1 MNNNVLSNVNVK
13 VRATTQAISTSM
25 SKFIKWHE
33 EKHPPNQ
40 HKQYCLISIVII
52 IKSNSPSTMLVH
64 SQQLM
69 FVRLCHL
76 VKFRF
81 KVWSRAHK
89 YSVPSLNFEVQSWP
103 SLPLTF
109 TLKRRRAADKLW
121 AHLAIFNLKSPQIMK
136 LWKNSAMNLPFL
148 TGLDSRS
155 SYFCPFTPTS
165 TLLSTNPS
173 TRLSSFN
180 EIPLTIANWHE
191 KISLPQRPLS
201 SFYEFSRIDL
211 MWIWGLP
218 RALYDKNI
226 YENISYSGNIHW
238 GRCTLNLMSAYSSK
252 KSVTSRFDPWQR
264 PMFGLTVRGCS

>member
-33 EKHPPNQ
+33 EKHPHHEPNQ
-40 HKQYCLISIVII
+40 HKQYCLIFIVII
-52 IKSNSPSTMLVH
+52 TKSNSPSTMLVH

-121 AHLAIFNLKSPQIMK
+121 AHLAIFNLESPQIMK
-136 LWKNSAMNLPFL
+136 L
-148 TGLDSRS
+148 
-155 SYFCPFTPTS
+155 FTPTS
-165 TLLSTNPS
+165 TLLSTKTHLPVY
-173 TRLSSFN
+173 L
-180 EIPLTIANWHE
+180 PLTKYLW
-191 KISLPQRPLS
+191 LS
-201 SFYEFSRIDL
+201 QIGMKKFPFLNDPFPPFMNFQELIWCEFEVFP
-211 MWIWGLP
+211 GLCTT
-218 RALYDKNI
+218 KT

-252 KSVTSRFDPWQR
+252 ESVTSRFDPWQR
-264 PMFGLTVRGCS
+264 PMFGLTVTRR

>member
-1 MNNNVLSNVNVK
+1 
-13 VRATTQAISTSM
+13 
-25 SKFIKWHE
+25 
-33 EKHPPNQ
+33 
-40 HKQYCLISIVII
+40 
-52 IKSNSPSTMLVH
+52 
-64 SQQLM
+64 M

-226 YENISYSGNIHW
+226 W
-238 GRCTLNLMSAYSSK
+238 GILVKLVIWVIPGHPNSKIANLMKLVNFAFFSSQYHVFELK
-252 KSVTSRFDPWQR
+252 NIRGNLIAPNSNRWSLSNKIAMSQEDNRRIISLFGQEKSIFLHPS
-264 PMFGLTVRGCS
+264 MLKGLM

>member
-33 EKHPPNQ
+33 QKHPHHQ
-40 HKQYCLISIVII
+40 HKQNCLISIVII

-136 LWKNSAMNLPFL
+136 LWKNSAMNLPFF
-148 TGLDSRS
+148 TGLG
-155 SYFCPFTPTS
+155 FPKF
-165 TLLSTNPS
+165 LFLSLHPYKYT
-173 TRLSSFN
+173 T
-180 EIPLTIANWHE
+180 E
-191 KISLPQRPLS
+191 
-201 SFYEFSRIDL
+201 Y
-211 MWIWGLP
+211 
-218 RALYDKNI
+218 
-226 YENISYSGNIHW
+226 
-238 GRCTLNLMSAYSSK
+238 
-252 KSVTSRFDPWQR
+252 
-264 PMFGLTVRGCS
+264 

>member
-1 MNNNVLSNVNVK
+1 
-13 VRATTQAISTSM
+13 
-25 SKFIKWHE
+25 
-33 EKHPPNQ
+33 
-40 HKQYCLISIVII
+40 
-52 IKSNSPSTMLVH
+52 
-64 SQQLM
+64 M

-226 YENISYSGNIHW
+226 WKYFIFREYSLRTVHSQ
-238 GRCTLNLMSAYSSK
+238 LNVSIQFEEK
-252 KSVTSRFDPWQR
+252 CNKSFRS
-264 PMFGLTVRGCS
+264 LTKTHVWINCYT